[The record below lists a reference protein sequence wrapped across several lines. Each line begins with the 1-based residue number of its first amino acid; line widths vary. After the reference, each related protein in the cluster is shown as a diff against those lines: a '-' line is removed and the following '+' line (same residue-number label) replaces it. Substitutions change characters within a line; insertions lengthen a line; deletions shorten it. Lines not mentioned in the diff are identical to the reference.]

1 MTQEKKARL
10 VASTT
15 VVSVLLLFILVITL
29 VYQMVSYSAIK
40 KQTRI
45 LEEQKALLE
54 REISGKEDELN
65 NRKTEWQMELQA
77 RKYGLLF
84 PDDTKFRPGE

>member
-40 KQTRI
+40 KQARA
-45 LEEQKALLE
+45 LEAQKELLE

-84 PDDTKFRPGE
+84 PDDTKFRAGD

>member
-10 VASTT
+10 VASVT

-40 KQTRI
+40 KQARA

-84 PDDTKFRPGE
+84 PEDTKFRSKD